1 MHKSLPKNP
10 QKVPEEEIRQI
21 EEFYLRDN
29 ISRILPGKKD
39 KVSVNAE
46 SGREAIQERLLLVNL
61 REAHALFK
69 EGLKL
74 KVGFSKF
81 VSLRPPQV
89 LPMTLC
95 DQEVRMCKYH

>member
-1 MHKSLPKNP
+1 MADLSVPPNNPISACVATSVPGYRSFPKWA
-10 QKVPEEEIRQI
+10 
-21 EEFYLRDN
+21 
-29 ISRILPGKKD
+29 ILPGKKD
-39 KVSVNAE
+39 KVSVNVE
-46 SGREAIQERLLLVNL
+46 SDKEGRQKRLLLVNL
-61 REAHALFK
+61 REAHAFFK

-95 DQEVRMCKYH
+95 DQEVCMCKYH

>member
-1 MHKSLPKNP
+1 M
-10 QKVPEEEIRQI
+10 
-21 EEFYLRDN
+21 
-29 ISRILPGKKD
+29 
-39 KVSVNAE
+39 SVNAE
-46 SGREAIQERLLLVNL
+46 SGKEAIQERLLLVNL